1 MAFYLLGVL
10 AYCTATYFSTKDAL
24 LQGVDERLVAG
35 ARTAL
40 FLATEQHHGSDADK
54 AIDPEAYAELQ
65 ERLNELCRDL
75 DLSYAYTMM
84 QKDGEVYYTSSTFA
98 DGPDAVVAYY
108 GTSYS
113 DASDELNNAI
123 INEELT
129 FENYE
134 DSEGNFRSVFL
145 PARSDDGDV
154 YIAGTDLEISS
165 IDSSLRMQILRST
178 GTGLLFIALIAPMFI
193 VQIRCSDRAAVF
205 LREEVRRKTQDVSTL
220 NAQLEERISDAELTA
235 EQAERA
241 RAEAEQA
248 SKKAAHARKKGM
260 ADAAEI
266 LGEVAERSIHIN
278 DDLKNKV
285 DAVSGGA
292 ESQRERM
299 QETAAAMEQMTRA
312 ASEIARDAGRTSDSA
327 DKVRLEAETDE
338 VVVSE
343 MADAINEL
351 RESAARTTEGL
362 NELGTHA
369 EGIGQVMTVIQ
380 DIADQTNLLALNA
393 AIEAA
398 RAGDAGRG
406 FAVVADEVRKLAEKT
421 VDATKEVDRA
431 VRQIQEETRRNVA
444 TMKHTAEAVAKST
457 ELATDAAEALRIIRE
472 SATESAQ
479 LVGSIASASEEQSA
493 TLESV
498 SRTTDEVSTI
508 VGRTA
513 GHMHDANQCMEE
525 LSQQVRHVHD
535 VVQELKRHVI

>member
-134 DSEGNFRSVFL
+134 DSEG
-145 PARSDDGDV
+145 
-154 YIAGTDLEISS
+154 
-165 IDSSLRMQILRST
+165 
-178 GTGLLFIALIAPMFI
+178 
-193 VQIRCSDRAAVF
+193 
-205 LREEVRRKTQDVSTL
+205 
-220 NAQLEERISDAELTA
+220 
-235 EQAERA
+235 
-241 RAEAEQA
+241 
-248 SKKAAHARKKGM
+248 
-260 ADAAEI
+260 
-266 LGEVAERSIHIN
+266 SIHIN

-327 DKVRLEAETDE
+327 DKVRLEAETGE

-406 FAVVADEVRKLAEKT
+406 FAVVADGGPQARRK
-421 VDATKEVDRA
+421 
-431 VRQIQEETRRNVA
+431 N
-444 TMKHTAEAVAKST
+444 
-457 ELATDAAEALRIIRE
+457 
-472 SATESAQ
+472 
-479 LVGSIASASEEQSA
+479 
-493 TLESV
+493 
-498 SRTTDEVSTI
+498 
-508 VGRTA
+508 
-513 GHMHDANQCMEE
+513 C
-525 LSQQVRHVHD
+525 
-535 VVQELKRHVI
+535 

>member
-1 MAFYLLGVL
+1 
-10 AYCTATYFSTKDAL
+10 
-24 LQGVDERLVAG
+24 
-35 ARTAL
+35 
-40 FLATEQHHGSDADK
+40 
-54 AIDPEAYAELQ
+54 
-65 ERLNELCRDL
+65 
-75 DLSYAYTMM
+75 
-84 QKDGEVYYTSSTFA
+84 
-98 DGPDAVVAYY
+98 
-108 GTSYS
+108 
-113 DASDELNNAI
+113 
-123 INEELT
+123 
-129 FENYE
+129 
-134 DSEGNFRSVFL
+134 
-145 PARSDDGDV
+145 
-154 YIAGTDLEISS
+154 
-165 IDSSLRMQILRST
+165 
-178 GTGLLFIALIAPMFI
+178 
-193 VQIRCSDRAAVF
+193 
-205 LREEVRRKTQDVSTL
+205 
-220 NAQLEERISDAELTA
+220 
-235 EQAERA
+235 
-241 RAEAEQA
+241 
-248 SKKAAHARKKGM
+248 
-260 ADAAEI
+260 
-266 LGEVAERSIHIN
+266 
-278 DDLKNKV
+278 
-285 DAVSGGA
+285 
-292 ESQRERM
+292 
-299 QETAAAMEQMTRA
+299 MTRA

-327 DKVRLEAETDE
+327 DKVRLEAETGE